1 MEPAHLRIE
10 IRHLRY
16 FIAVADRLSFT
27 RAAEHLGIAQPPLS
41 QQIQALESELG
52 IMLFDRK
59 TRPLQLTQ
67 AGLAFLA
74 DARSILAT
82 LQQAVHNTKRIHVG
96 ELGYVVVGFTSSM
109 ANGVLP
115 DILRTFQ
122 QDYPDVNLILR
133 EENSSVQ
140 IDRLRAG
147 QADLVFIY
155 QDYQTIQSEDL
166 KVLPLPP
173 EPLVVVLPE
182 YHRLVARLTLSLS
195 DLAGEP
201 FIMPLPQLEA
211 GLFPRI
217 EAIFKQAEI
226 EPNVVQKALFMVTI
240 LGLVSGEIG
249 VSILPSSVQNLQR
262 KGVVYRPLIEET
274 IADRL
279 TAVWLS
285 DNTSAILA
293 KFIQIIERVTAQF

>member
-16 FIAVADRLSFT
+16 FIAVADRSSFT
-27 RAAEHLGIAQPPLS
+27 RAAEYLGIAQPPLS

-52 IMLFDRK
+52 VMLFDRK

-96 ELGYVVVGFTSSM
+96 ELGYLVVGFTSSM

-133 EENSSVQ
+133 EEHSSVQ

-155 QDYQTIQSEDL
+155 QDYQTIQAEDL
-166 KVLPLPP
+166 QVLPLLP

-182 YHRLVARLTLSLS
+182 HHRLAARSTLSLT
-195 DLAGEP
+195 DLAGEA

-211 GLFPRI
+211 GLFPHI
-217 EAIFKQAEI
+217 ESIFKQAQI

-240 LGLVSGEIG
+240 LGLVAGEIG
-249 VSILPSSVQNLQR
+249 VSILPFSVQNLQR

-274 IADRL
+274 IVDRL
-279 TAVWLS
+279 TAVWQI

-293 KFIQIIERVTAQF
+293 KFVQIIERHSR